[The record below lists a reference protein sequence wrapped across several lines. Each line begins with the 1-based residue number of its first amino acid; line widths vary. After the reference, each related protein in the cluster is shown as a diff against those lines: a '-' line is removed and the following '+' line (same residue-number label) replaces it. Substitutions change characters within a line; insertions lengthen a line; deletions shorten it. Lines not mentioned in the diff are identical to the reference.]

1 MRAERRRHVEITV
14 PGSPDEVW
22 DAIATREGTVAWA
35 FAADIGENTVTIHRE
50 PFGPDAEAFVTA
62 WEPPHRFAYEEPIG
76 PERPPLATEFLVEAR
91 DRGTCVVRVVTGF
104 THAGEEWEDLL
115 DGAAEGWRM
124 SLLVLRA
131 CRTHFAGQVTAM
143 ISATVNTGRPV
154 ADRDAVA
161 ERLLGRLG
169 VAGLAAGEEFCTPD
183 GAPSLAGTVEFVS
196 TGYVLLRAAEPAP
209 GLFAISAFPMADPAV
224 SVNVVGHLFGPA
236 VADAA
241 RREEKRWQDWLA
253 SI

>member
-1 MRAERRRHVEITV
+1 MSDERRRHVEITV

-22 DAIATREGTVAWA
+22 DAIATGEGTAAWA
-35 FAADIGENTVTIHRE
+35 FAADIDESAVTIHRE
-50 PFGPDAEAFVTA
+50 PFGPDASANVTA
-62 WEPPHRFAYEEPIG
+62 WEPPHRFAYEEPISPG
-76 PERPPLATEFLVEAR
+76 LPPLATEFLLEAR
-91 DRGTCVVRVVTGF
+91 DHGTCVVRVVTGF
-104 THAGEEWEDLL
+104 AQVGEEWEEML

-131 CRTHFAGQVTAM
+131 YLTHFKGRPVANA
-143 ISATVNTGRPV
+143 SATFNTGRPV

-161 ERLLGRLG
+161 QRLLGGLG
-169 VAGLAAGEEFCTPD
+169 VAGLAAGDAFRTPD
-183 GAPSLAGTVEFVS
+183 DAPPLAGTVEYAS
-196 TGYVLLRAAEPAP
+196 TGYMLLRADEPAP
-209 GLFAISAFPMADPAV
+209 ALFAISAFPMADPAV

-236 VADAA
+236 AAGTA